1 MKRKNYAV
9 AAVFVSSLFLT
20 ACGSKEYLK
29 DIKAEKYV
37 TLGNYVG
44 IEASAD
50 MMEIPDGAVESYI
63 KSNFLESRAQTV
75 SVTDRPVQRGDI
87 ANIDFAGYQDGV
99 AFEGGTGAGYDLT
112 IGSGQFIDGFEEGLI
127 GVEIGEQVSLNLSF
141 PDYYPSNPALAGQPV
156 VFDVTVNSISEKQY
170 PLLTD
175 ALVQELGGEG
185 YNVGQCQTAQE
196 LTDWVYNLYYQSA
209 LSTYENEIETALA
222 STIMN
227 DSAFQDPPEEMVDR
241 FTQSIENSMNA
252 RAASVGMTLAQYMQ
266 LYQGMDENAYR
277 AAFAEEGV
285 RMTKQYI
292 MYQAIADREGLSPTD
307 EEVAQEIS
315 TLVTVYGYASE
326 EELKKSV
333 DEESIK
339 EDLMR
344 KNVLAFLKENGN
356 IQGTPPAAK

>member
-1 MKRKNYAV
+1 MKRKIYTV

-37 TLGNYVG
+37 TLGNYMG
-44 IEASAD
+44 LEASAD
-50 MMEIPDGAVESYI
+50 MMEITDDYVEGYI
-63 KSNFLESRAQTV
+63 NSNFLEPKAETV
-75 SVTDRPVQRGDI
+75 PVTGRPVQEGDI

-112 IGSGQFIDGFEEGLI
+112 IGSGQFIDGFEAGLI
-127 GVEIGEQVSLNLSF
+127 GVEIGEQVSLNLTF
-141 PDYYPSNPALAGQPV
+141 PDPYTNPELAGQPV
-156 VFDVTVNSISEKQY
+156 VFEVTVNSISEKKY
-170 PLLTD
+170 PELTD
-175 ALVQELGGEG
+175 ELVQQLSEEG
-185 YNVGQCQTAQE
+185 YNVGQCQTAAE
-196 LTDWVYNLYYQSA
+196 LNDWVYNLYYQSA
-209 LSTYENEIETALA
+209 LSAYENEIETTMA

-227 DSAFQDPPEEMVDR
+227 DSTFQDPPEEMVDR
-241 FTQSIENSMNA
+241 FVESIEKNMSS
-252 RAASVGMTLAQYMQ
+252 RAASVGMTLAQYM
-266 LYQGMDENAYR
+266 LYQGLNEDAYR
-277 AAFAEEGV
+277 AAFEEEGV

-292 MYQAIADREGLSPTD
+292 MYQAIADNEGLNPTE
-307 EEVAQEIS
+307 EEVEEELS

-344 KNVLAFLKENGN
+344 KKVLAFLKENGN
-356 IQGTPPAAK
+356 IQGTPPAAE